1 MKNLNSTLHS
11 DNPEW
16 YKIPAE
22 EDLSAQY
29 LFFYEMSLPFGLDL
43 NTTLSQDRSSTKLIA
58 SLKEMGAED
67 YKKFDKEVQTYLQ
80 ENMPKEMV
88 SAGSGLRLSL
98 IHI

>member
-1 MKNLNSTLHS
+1 MNFTMS
-11 DNPEW
+11 PEFTDEI
-16 YKIPAE
+16 YPRMMNRYAE

-67 YKKFDKEVQTYLQ
+67 YKKFD
-80 ENMPKEMV
+80 
-88 SAGSGLRLSL
+88 
-98 IHI
+98 